1 VSRKDLALRPPDEAK
16 LNFARF
22 PRKTLRAG
30 SEWFRQHQDR
40 STPDRGAWHF
50 ASYPAGGEGDGRF
63 DLTGPGGTC
72 YLAST
77 VLGAVNEL
85 VGPECADR
93 GWVDADLVS
102 GRILSTLYLP
112 KDVKAADTTS
122 ARAAQFRATNELS
135 TTERYDLTQAWA
147 DTLNRNGFGGVY
159 AVLRFTPGPTR
170 GLALFG
176 DAGAPNPPL
185 PGDPNPAP
193 VREVVEGLGIE
204 VVDPPSYSAV
214 SIVTA

>member
-1 VSRKDLALRPPDEAK
+1 MSRRDLALRPPDEAN
-16 LNFARF
+16 LAFARF

-30 SEWFRQHQDR
+30 SKWFRQHRDR
-40 STPDRGAWHF
+40 PTPDRGAWYF
-50 ASYPAGGEGDGRF
+50 ASYPAGSEGDGRF
-63 DLTGPGGTC
+63 DLPDPDGTC

-77 VLGAVNEL
+77 VQGALNEL

-93 GWVDADLVS
+93 GWVDADLLS
-102 GRILSTLYLP
+102 GRVLSTLHPP

-122 ARAAQFRATNELS
+122 VRAAQFRATNELA
-135 TTERYDLTQAWA
+135 TTERYKLTQAWA
-147 DTLNRNGFGGVY
+147 DTLNRAGFDGVY

-176 DAGAPNPPL
+176 DAGAADPPP
-185 PGDPNPAP
+185 PGDPDPVP
-193 VREVVEGLGIE
+193 VRKVVEALGIQ

-214 SIVTA
+214 TIVTT